1 MEEAGSDS
9 NPKYLNELFI
19 LLQVVL
25 LCQEVAKL
33 KCFSSASVGRAQLW
47 DPFKAAL
54 TVFTAKGLG
63 KQKDLKKN
71 HTALARLMGLALDET
86 ITAAAGGPFSTK
98 SSLKKD
104 TTRTTAAAKSTTK
117 NNGSTGESGVVVGSV
132 MTTTKKTKSNRP
144 GDKEKKEAKKRR
156 MTASAEGFTNDVT
169 FAQVDIDIDVAP
181 EDDEVVQEVVGD
193 RKKRRK
199 DSKKTMTGS
208 HKNTNG
214 NQVESLKEEVKKKK
228 SKKEVDDETLK
239 EEETL
244 STPVDGNFKRKTCLT
259 FKSTTFFPTCSKLLN
274 LINID
279 CRSGR
284 RIDRGGQHQNR
295 QEKETTADDN

>member
-1 MEEAGSDS
+1 VEEAGSDS
-9 NPKYLNELFI
+9 KPKYLNELFI
-19 LLQVVL
+19 LLRVVL
-25 LCQEVAKL
+25 LRPEVAKL
-33 KCFSSASVGRAQLW
+33 KGSASVGSAQLW

-86 ITAAAGGPFSTK
+86 ITAAAGGPSTTTK

-104 TTRTTAAAKSTTK
+104 TTRTAAAGAKSTTK
-117 NNGSTGESGVVVGSV
+117 NIGAAGESGIVVGSV

-181 EDDEVVQEVVGD
+181 EDDDEVVQEVVGD

-199 DSKKTMTGS
+199 DSKKTMTES
-208 HKNTNG
+208 HENTNG

-228 SKKEVDDETLK
+228 SKKEVDNETLK

-259 FKSTTFFPTCSKLLN
+259 FKSTTFFFLLPTC
-274 LINID
+274 
-279 CRSGR
+279 
-284 RIDRGGQHQNR
+284 
-295 QEKETTADDN
+295 

>member
-86 ITAAAGGPFSTK
+86 ITAAADGPSTTTK

-104 TTRTTAAAKSTTK
+104 TTRTAAKSTTK
-117 NNGSTGESGVVVGSV
+117 TNGAMGESGVGSV
-132 MTTTKKTKSNRP
+132 MTTTTKMESNRP
-144 GDKEKKEAKKRR
+144 GDKEKIVAKKKL
-156 MTASAEGFTNDVT
+156 M
-169 FAQVDIDIDVAP
+169 VDHRP
-181 EDDEVVQEVVGD
+181 LMYY
-193 RKKRRK
+193 KP
-199 DSKKTMTGS
+199 
-208 HKNTNG
+208 
-214 NQVESLKEEVKKKK
+214 
-228 SKKEVDDETLK
+228 
-239 EEETL
+239 
-244 STPVDGNFKRKTCLT
+244 TP
-259 FKSTTFFPTCSKLLN
+259 P
-274 LINID
+274 
-279 CRSGR
+279 
-284 RIDRGGQHQNR
+284 
-295 QEKETTADDN
+295 TTALVGRIWRQPSTERMLKNPADPKRSI

>member
-86 ITAAAGGPFSTK
+86 ITAAADGPSTTTK

-144 GDKEKKEAKKRR
+144 GDKEKIVAKKKL
-156 MTASAEGFTNDVT
+156 M
-169 FAQVDIDIDVAP
+169 VDHRPLIYYKP
-181 EDDEVVQEVVGD
+181 
-193 RKKRRK
+193 
-199 DSKKTMTGS
+199 
-208 HKNTNG
+208 
-214 NQVESLKEEVKKKK
+214 
-228 SKKEVDDETLK
+228 
-239 EEETL
+239 
-244 STPVDGNFKRKTCLT
+244 TP
-259 FKSTTFFPTCSKLLN
+259 P
-274 LINID
+274 
-279 CRSGR
+279 
-284 RIDRGGQHQNR
+284 
-295 QEKETTADDN
+295 TTALVGRIWRQPSTERMLKNPADPKRSI